1 MEMVQSALVAEAVS
15 AAVSFLFTGRGEKAS
30 PERLMERMEMAHTR
44 LSLGLERTRR
54 MPMTIIPLFCLKK
67 KLKDAFEECDGLLD
81 KARDLRQV
89 VPSFPT
95 KIMQAVLP
103 SFVVPKPKQDV
114 LSSSVVARFEWLAE
128 EADKFV
134 RDVESGSS
142 LSHYRFLNPLIGQLL
157 EGKNILYHKVQRS
170 QSCSLGIWPVFVE
183 EYGRVARLAFLYEDR
198 MAPHKSFRLMLA
210 LRLYESTNIVG
221 VAAQCLQ
228 SIGAQFKPMAKV
240 GAGELTRLPTQ
251 DVMYCDS
258 VDSLC
263 WDEIVRMTTKWSPDP
278 MCCIANGI
286 NKPCANNTIS
296 SELTGRF
303 PQEVMFVLFKCCFS
317 ASDHCSRSSSNE
329 AYINTIRAWPPL
341 KLSVGFAPHI
351 SPNLPDE
358 SSLHQIEEGIRR
370 EAIDYFI
377 QHPELTD
384 YEMDWNSAHGWASFR
399 VSKPITETRRGLKR
413 RR

>member
-103 SFVVPKPKQDV
+103 SFVVPKQDV
-114 LSSSVVARFEWLAE
+114 LSSSVVGRFEWLAE

-157 EGKNILYHKVQRS
+157 EGRGAGRFDRGGGRFDHGGRFDRGAGRFDRGGGRFSWRRDSNNNNIDKTGISDTSEASRWEAAAAATER
-170 QSCSLGIWPVFVE
+170 QSSSSG
-183 EYGRVARLAFLYEDR
+183 GRVGGEEQGLRGFGWRELA
-198 MAPHKSFRLMLA
+198 PSH
-210 LRLYESTNIVG
+210 
-221 VAAQCLQ
+221 
-228 SIGAQFKPMAKV
+228 
-240 GAGELTRLPTQ
+240 
-251 DVMYCDS
+251 
-258 VDSLC
+258 
-263 WDEIVRMTTKWSPDP
+263 
-278 MCCIANGI
+278 
-286 NKPCANNTIS
+286 
-296 SELTGRF
+296 
-303 PQEVMFVLFKCCFS
+303 
-317 ASDHCSRSSSNE
+317 
-329 AYINTIRAWPPL
+329 
-341 KLSVGFAPHI
+341 
-351 SPNLPDE
+351 
-358 SSLHQIEEGIRR
+358 
-370 EAIDYFI
+370 
-377 QHPELTD
+377 
-384 YEMDWNSAHGWASFR
+384 
-399 VSKPITETRRGLKR
+399 
-413 RR
+413 